1 MKIAVLVGG
10 IAYEAQNRLLDGIRK
25 YADEE
30 NINIFVFTCNG
41 DIYRQS
47 EYGVGEFQILFLPD
61 LTQYDGII
69 FARDTIQNEQI
80 AAEITQRIVDSGTP
94 VISIEN
100 HIPGMPVFYV
110 DNREAMRD
118 IVTHLT
124 DVHKVCDICYLSGP
138 EQNPESIERLKGV
151 MDAVRE
157 HGLTLGADKIH
168 YGDFWIDSGK
178 KLVEQL
184 TESCE
189 KLPDALICANDDM
202 ALGAYLEFCSRGV
215 QVGKDIL
222 ITGFDHIS
230 DASNLTPKIT
240 TVEKPQAQIG
250 YEACKA
256 LAQGKQITDR
266 KFKVKCYY
274 RGSCGCQDCITRNIS
289 EVQLKNVRHKLEIV
303 NMAEINKNMVS
314 DLNDCDNMQEFYE
327 CLKEYIAQLDFS
339 FVYLCLCEDS
349 VSEDTIEYDYQI
361 REDYSEKIYVP
372 VAYENGIFTEYS
384 YFECKELLPRKC
396 MEELENRMCIVA
408 PVHFRRNC
416 LGYLV
421 MCGSELPYNSTQFQ
435 VWLMNISNALESM
448 RKQGELKRLVKK
460 LKDVWMLDSLT
471 QIYNRAGFFHFAD
484 KFLKECK
491 LHNTQIGM
499 LFVDINKL
507 KRVNDGYGH
516 EEGDF
521 YIKSVADYMKKLKS
535 EGQLLMRYGGDE
547 FVVLG
552 AFTKGDEFK
561 GLTEKLNPMLEE
573 CRRQNEKTYEMSVSI
588 GFQSVSITHDF
599 QLDQLMRQADQEM
612 YNMKKEKG

>member
-10 IAYEAQNRLLDGIRK
+10 IAYEAQTRLLEGIMK

-47 EYGVGEFQILFLPD
+47 EYGIGEFQILFLPD
-61 LTQYDGII
+61 LAQYDGII
-69 FARDTIQNEQI
+69 FARDTIQNEQF
-80 AAEITQRIVDSGTP
+80 AAEITQRILDSGTP
-94 VISIEN
+94 AISIEN
-100 HIPGMPVFYV
+100 HIPEMPVFYV

-118 IVTHLT
+118 IVSHLIE
-124 DVHKVCDICYLSGP
+124 VHEVRDICYLSGP
-138 EQNPESIERLKGV
+138 AQNPESSERLKGV
-151 MDAVRE
+151 MDAVNE
-157 HGLTLGADKIH
+157 HGLTLGEDKIH

-178 KLVEQL
+178 MLVERMM
-184 TESCE
+184 ESGE

-202 ALGAYLEFCSRGV
+202 ALGAYLEFCRRGV
-215 QVGKDIL
+215 QIGKDII
-222 ITGFDHIS
+222 ITGFDHTS

-256 LAQGKQITDR
+256 LAQRKKITDR
-266 KFKVKCYY
+266 KFNVKCYY
-274 RGSCGCQDCITRNIS
+274 RGSCGCQEHKIRNLS
-289 EVQLKNVRHKLEIV
+289 EVQLKNVRHKLGIV

-314 DLNDCDNMQEFYE
+314 DLNDCDSMQEFYE

-339 FVYLCLCEDS
+339 FAYLCLCEDS
-349 VSEDTIEYDYQI
+349 VSEDKIEYDYQI
-361 REDYSEKIYVP
+361 NENYSEKIYIP
-372 VAYENGIFTEYS
+372 VAYENGNFTEYPF
-384 YFECKELLPRKC
+384 FECKELLPREC
-396 MEELENRMCIVA
+396 MEKLENRMCIVA
-408 PVHFRRNC
+408 PVHFRKNC

-448 RKQGELKRLVKK
+448 RKQEELKRLVKK

-471 QIYNRAGFFHFAD
+471 QVYNRAGFFHFAD
-484 KFLKECK
+484 KLLIECK
-491 LHNTQIGM
+491 QHDMPIGM

-507 KRVNDGYGH
+507 KRVNDEFGH

-521 YIKSVADYMKKLKS
+521 YIKTVADYMKKLKS

-552 AFTKGDEFK
+552 VYTNGDEFT
-561 GLTEKLNPMLEE
+561 GLIDKLNPMLGE
-573 CRRQNEKTYEMSVSI
+573 CRRQNQKVYEMSVSI
-588 GFQSVSITHDF
+588 GFQSVSTTQDF
-599 QLDQLMRQADQEM
+599 HLDQLMKQADQEM
-612 YNMKKEKG
+612 YSMKKQKK

>member
-1 MKIAVLVGG
+1 MKIAALVGG
-10 IAYEAQNRLLDGIRK
+10 IAYEAQGRLLEGIRK

-69 FARDTIQNEQI
+69 FARDTIQNEQC
-80 AAEITQRIVDSGTP
+80 AAEITRRIIDSGTP
-94 VISIEN
+94 AISIEN
-100 HIPGMPVFYV
+100 HIPEMPVFYV

-118 IVTHLT
+118 IVTHLIEAHG
-124 DVHKVCDICYLSGP
+124 VRDICYLSGP
-138 EQNPESIERLKGV
+138 AQNPESSERLKGV
-151 MDAVRE
+151 MDAVNE
-157 HGLTLGADKIH
+157 HGLTLGEDKIH
-168 YGDFWIDSGK
+168 YGDFWVDSGK
-178 KLVEQL
+178 TLVERL
-184 TESCE
+184 MESGE

-202 ALGAYLEFCSRGV
+202 ALGAYLEFCRRGIR
-215 QVGKDIL
+215 VGKDIL
-222 ITGFDHIS
+222 VTGFDHTS

-256 LAQGKQITDR
+256 LVEGKQIASW
-266 KFKVKCYY
+266 KFNVKCYY
-274 RGSCGCQDCITRNIS
+274 RGSCGCQEHKIRNLS
-289 EVQLKNVRHKLEIV
+289 EVQLKNVSHKLGIV

-314 DLNDCDNMQEFYE
+314 DLNDCDNMQEFCE

-349 VSEDTIEYDYQI
+349 VSEDKIEYDYQI
-361 REDYSEKIYVP
+361 KEDYSEKIYIP
-372 VAYENGIFTEYS
+372 VAYENGNFTEYP
-384 YFECKELLPRKC
+384 YFECKELLPKEC
-396 MEELENRMCIVA
+396 MKKLENRVCIVA

-448 RKQGELKRLVKK
+448 RKQEELKRLVKK

-484 KFLKECK
+484 KLLEECK
-491 LHNTQIGM
+491 KHDTPIGM
-499 LFVDINKL
+499 MFVDINKL
-507 KRVNDGYGH
+507 KRVNDEYGH

-521 YIKSVADYMKKLKS
+521 YIKTVADYMKKLKG

-552 AFTKGDEFK
+552 AHVNGDEFT
-561 GLTEKLNPMLEE
+561 GLIDKLNPMLEE
-573 CRRQNEKTYEMSVSI
+573 CRQQNQKIYEMSASI
-588 GFQSVSITHDF
+588 GFQSVSITQDF
-599 QLDQLMRQADQEM
+599 QLDQLMKQADQEM
-612 YNMKKEKG
+612 YSMKKRKG

>member
-10 IAYEAQNRLLDGIRK
+10 IAYEAQTRLLEGIMK

-47 EYGVGEFQILFLPD
+47 EYGIGEFQILFLPD

-69 FARDTIQNEQI
+69 FARDTIQNEQF
-80 AAEITQRIVDSGTP
+80 AAEITQRIKDSGTL
-94 VISIEN
+94 VISIES
-100 HIPGMPVFYV
+100 HIPEMPVFYV

-118 IVTHLT
+118 IVSHLIE
-124 DVHKVCDICYLSGP
+124 VHKVRDICYLSGP
-138 EQNPESIERLKGV
+138 EQNLESVERLNGV
-151 MDAVRE
+151 MDAVKE
-157 HGLTLGADKIH
+157 HGLTLREDKIY
-168 YGDFWIDSGK
+168 YGDFWVDSGK
-178 KLVEQL
+178 MYVERL
-184 TESCE
+184 MESGE
-189 KLPDALICANDDM
+189 KLPDALVCANDDM
-202 ALGAYLEFCSRGV
+202 ALGVYLEFCRRGV

-222 ITGFDHIS
+222 LTGFDHTS
-230 DASNLTPKIT
+230 DASNLSPKIT
-240 TVEKPQAQIG
+240 TVEKPQVQIG

-256 LAQGKQITDR
+256 LAEEKQIASR

-274 RGSCGCQDCITRNIS
+274 RGSCGCQEHKIRNLL
-289 EVQLKNVRHKLEIV
+289 EVQLKNVNHKLGIV

-327 CLKEYIAQLDFS
+327 CLKEYIAQLDFT

-349 VSEDTIEYDYQI
+349 VSEDKIEYDYQI
-361 REDYSEKIYVP
+361 NENYSEKIYIP
-372 VAYENGIFTEYS
+372 VAYENGNFTEYPF
-384 YFECKELLPRKC
+384 FECKELLPKEC
-396 MEELENRMCIVA
+396 MEKLENRMCIVA
-408 PVHFRRNC
+408 PVHFRKNC

-460 LKDVWMLDSLT
+460 LKDVWMLDSMT
-471 QIYNRAGFFHFAD
+471 QVYNRAGFFHFAD
-484 KFLKECK
+484 KLLIECK
-491 LHNTQIGM
+491 QHDTPIGM

-507 KRVNDGYGH
+507 KHVNDEFGH

-521 YIKSVADYMKKLKS
+521 YIRTVADYMKKLKS

-547 FVVLG
+547 FVALG
-552 AFTKGDEFK
+552 VYTKGDEFT
-561 GLTEKLNPMLEE
+561 GLIDKLNPMLDE
-573 CRRQNEKTYEMSVSI
+573 CRRQNQKVYEMSVSI
-588 GFQSVSITHDF
+588 GFQSVSTTQDF
-599 QLDQLMRQADQEM
+599 HLDQLMKQADQEM
-612 YNMKKEKG
+612 YSMKKKKG

>member
-10 IAYEAQNRLLDGIRK
+10 IAYEAQSRLLDGIRK

-61 LTQYDGII
+61 LAQYDGII
-69 FARDTIQNEQI
+69 FARDTIQNEQV
-80 AAEITQRIVDSGTP
+80 AAEITQRILDSGTP

-100 HIPGMPVFYV
+100 HISGMPVFYV

-118 IVTHLT
+118 IVTHLI
-124 DVHKVCDICYLSGP
+124 DEHGVCDICYLSGP

-184 TESCE
+184 TESGE

-222 ITGFDHIS
+222 ITGFDHTT

-250 YEACKA
+250 YEACKS
-256 LAQGKQITDR
+256 LAQGNQTADR

-274 RGSCGCQDCITRNIS
+274 RGSCGCQDSITRNLS
-289 EVQLKNVRHKLEIV
+289 EVQLKNVSRKLESV
-303 NMAEINKNMVS
+303 SMAEINKNMVS

-339 FVYLCLCEDS
+339 FVYLCLCDDR

-361 REDYSEKIYVP
+361 KEDYSEKIYIP
-372 VAYENGIFTEYS
+372 VAYENGIFTKYS
-384 YFECKELLPRKC
+384 YFECKELLPREC
-396 MEELENRMCIVA
+396 MEKLENRMCIVA

-421 MCGSELPYNSTQFQ
+421 MCGSELPYNGTQFQ

-499 LFVDINKL
+499 LFADINKL

-552 AFTKGDEFK
+552 EYTNGDEFK
-561 GLTEKLNPMLEE
+561 GLTEKLNPVLEE
-573 CRRQNEKTYEMSVSI
+573 CRRLNKKAYEMSVSI
-588 GFQSVSITHDF
+588 GFQSVSITQDF
-599 QLDQLMRQADQEM
+599 QLDQLMKQADQEM